1 MPGTSHDEGVFVVIM
16 MLFGL
21 LIGLILGLGFGNDY
35 QKKKAVEAGA
45 AEYRCDPR
53 SGNVEF
59 HWLPA
64 RRQVKD

>member
-1 MPGTSHDEGVFVVIM
+1 MTDGGKETVFVVVVM
-16 MLFGL
+16 GFGL
-21 LIGLILGLGFGNDY
+21 SCGLLAGNILTNEW

-45 AEYRCDPR
+45 AEYRCDPQ

-64 RRQVKD
+64 SRKETD